1 MKDAA
6 KEKQQRDKKVSAAN
20 SGNASSSSNVNPS
33 NNSNA
38 SGNTSNNSSN
48 GATIKMEPSD
58 GPMTPMKVEHTVQT

>member
-6 KEKQQRDKKVSAAN
+6 KEKQQRDKKVSSAN
-20 SGNASSSSNVNPS
+20 SGNASSNLNSS

-38 SGNTSNNSSN
+38 SGNSSNASSSN

-58 GPMTPMKVEHTVQT
+58 GPMTPMKVGFSMTI